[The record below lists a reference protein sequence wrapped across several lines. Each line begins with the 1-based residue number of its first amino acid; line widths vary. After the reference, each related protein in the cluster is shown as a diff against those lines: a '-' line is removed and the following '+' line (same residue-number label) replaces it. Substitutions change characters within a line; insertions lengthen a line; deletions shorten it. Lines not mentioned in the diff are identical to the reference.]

1 MPGSDHYIL
10 WLRTHVASQL
20 GSWQTRR
27 SSARWPSLP
36 YRQRSLGRSDLGG
49 TPDRLA
55 NQPDRVGRRAE
66 WELRTRPQEGGR
78 FSAAGHETPH
88 VLVEGYSYGSLSM
101 TCVAAGM
108 DEQPAAPPGTNVGD
122 RAGAPR
128 LGSVPPDQ
136 SNI

>member
-1 MPGSDHYIL
+1 MTTL
-10 WLRTHVASQL
+10 
-20 GSWQTRR
+20 
-27 SSARWPSLP
+27 LP
-36 YRQRSLGRSDLGG
+36 FVFIGHGHRFRPRYGRSERSPHLGESG
-49 TPDRLA
+49 CATVAALA
-55 NQPDRVGRRAE
+55 
-66 WELRTRPQEGGR
+66 
-78 FSAAGHETPH
+78 AAGHETPH